1 MEYARQAL
9 ITLYTI
15 FEELENIGSLEPY
28 IIRIADEF
36 QKLAD
41 IIRHQ
46 DRELERQHLEIESL
60 KAELELANTVFG
72 KLNADV
78 AHMRYSVSQ
87 VLQPLPQTKKIEEL
101 M

>member
-28 IIRIADEF
+28 VIRIADEF
-36 QKLAD
+36 QKLVD

-46 DRELERQHLEIESL
+46 DRELERQHLEIQAL
-60 KAELELANTVFG
+60 KAELDMANSVFAT
-72 KLNADV
+72 LNTDV
-78 AHMRYSVSQ
+78 AHMRYAVSQ
-87 VLQPLPQTKKIEEL
+87 VLQPTPQTKQIEEL